1 MMCSKKSTLIWSAK
15 SYEVF
20 GRPGDFYRVLEP
32 WEFEEDVATEEI
44 EMGIETAEELP
55 D

>member
-1 MMCSKKSTLIWSAK
+1 MVSKDP
-15 SYEVF
+15 SYEAF
-20 GRPGDFYRVLEP
+20 GRPEDFYRVLEP

-44 EMGIETAEELP
+44 EMGIETAEELL